1 MSEGYR
7 QEFKTIR
14 VAGVQAT
21 PVFLNLDATTDKA
34 CRLILEAAKAGAELI
49 AFPEA
54 FIPTFPN
61 WYETLGESAK
71 ARELDKRLFLE
82 SVEMDGEHVRAL
94 AEACAQGN
102 INAVIG
108 INERNPMTS
117 GGMHNT
123 QIHINNQGVVS
134 GKHQKYVPTTGER
147 HVHMPG
153 RTGHDNAFRASFGMV
168 SGLICGENSNMLG
181 MYAAAVN
188 YPLVHVSSWPMYF
201 HPYFHMQHAIL
212 TATAGLAYSLKC
224 FVVNAVS
231 RITPE
236 YIDAVAQTEDQRAF
250 LEEQRV
256 YLPGASI
263 IGPSGHIIIDGTGM
277 EEELLFADI
286 NLEDVIIP
294 KMIIDTAGHYNRP
307 ELFASLFNQ

>member
-1 MSEGYR
+1 MTNYTR
-7 QEFKTIR
+7 QEFNKIR
-14 VAGVQAT
+14 VAGVQAA
-21 PVFLNLDATTDKA
+21 PVFLDLNGTTEKA
-34 CRLILEAAKAGAELI
+34 CELILEAGRKGADLI

-61 WYETLGESAK
+61 WYETLGESPK

-82 SVEMDGEHVRAL
+82 SVEMEGEHMQAI
-94 AEACAQGN
+94 AEACAKAN
-102 INAVIG
+102 INAVVG
-108 INERNPMTS
+108 INERNPMTNGS
-117 GGMHNT
+117 MHNT
-123 QIHINNQGVVS
+123 QVHITRDGIIA

-147 HVHMPG
+147 QVHMPG
-153 RTGHDNAFRASFGMV
+153 KTGHYNTFRTNFGVV

-188 YPLVHVSSWPMYF
+188 YPVVHVGSWPMYF

-231 RITPE
+231 RITTE
-236 YIDAVAQTEDQRAF
+236 YIDAVAQTEEHHAF
-250 LEEQRV
+250 LEEQRA
-256 YLPGASI
+256 YRPGASI
-263 IGPSGHIIIDGTGM
+263 LDPSGNLIIDGTGM

-294 KMIIDTAGHYNRP
+294 KLIIDTAGHYNRP
-307 ELFASLFNQ
+307 ELFAPLFQK